1 MSVSSVSSLSE
12 LSNKIKDLPPEYRE
26 AMNSAIVIEFKKINN
41 ALRDQIYD
49 SKKEV
54 LIAKLDTQINFIVP
68 ETLKNPKYD
77 TIKKDILFYKKAYE
91 SEVTN
96 VNKIIESTNKLNKD
110 LENPLKGIK
119 EELKRHYNE
128 FKNNLNNIVIPHK
141 GVNEGIDSI
150 KNNEIKEDKK
160 KEFEDEKNAL
170 NNSMNSYK
178 DKAIEFFKDYDK
190 MNKDLITSIQD
201 FLNSFIQLKSNVDEL
216 KTEIIRGFNTFE
228 NIGPELENLED
239 KEKVRQLTEHLLFP
253 LNKITELISKSQQI
267 IPEPKLTDKVDLT
280 KVMMEICNDLKSKS
294 NSISEKINIIRT
306 KINLENLD
314 IPPLELKQPEVKK
327 INEGLDNMITDLE
340 KTKKENKVL
349 QDELLKRT
357 EDFINQSR
365 LDILFIVDC
374 TNSVNPY
381 LETIKNNF
389 SKMIEKIQ
397 EECKMATI
405 YIGFVG
411 YKDICDL
418 NLGENY
424 LNIKL
429 TTELKLIEEEIKNL
443 KSSGGGDLA
452 EDIAGAFELSLN
464 NEFKGISR
472 FAILATDAPCHGNEF
487 HGKATVKKY
496 ENYPNGDPYN
506 RDIKEFVRKFAKN
519 KISLFCAK
527 FSDETD
533 LMFDIF
539 EKEYNK
545 AKKPDAKC
553 QFITRTCEDLCQI
566 IIKNAIE
573 VYQINR
579 KVDVDLTNND

>member
-280 KVMMEICNDLKSKS
+280 KVMMEICNDLKCKS

-365 LDILFIVDC
+365 LDI
-374 TNSVNPY
+374 
-381 LETIKNNF
+381 KNNF

-411 YKDICDL
+411 YKDINDL
-418 NLGENY
+418 NLGEDY

-429 TTELKLIEEEIKNL
+429 TTELNLVAEEIKNL
-443 KSSGGGDLA
+443 KSSGGADTA

-472 FAILATDAPCHGNEF
+472 FAILATDAPCHG
-487 HGKATVKKY
+487 VKNY

-506 RDIKEFVRKFAKN
+506 RDIKEFVRKFAEN

-527 FSDETD
+527 FSDDTD

-553 QFITRTCEDLCQI
+553 QFITRACEDLCQI

>member
-1 MSVSSVSSLSE
+1 MSVSSLSE
-12 LSNKIKDLPPEYRE
+12 LSEKIKDLPPEYRE
-26 AMNSAIVIEFKKINN
+26 AMNSAIVIEFKKVNN
-41 ALRDQIYD
+41 ILKDQIYD
-49 SKKEV
+49 SKKEI
-54 LIAKLDTQINFIVP
+54 LIAKLDTQINFVVP

-77 TIKKDILFYKKAYE
+77 TIKKDILFYKNAYE

-96 VNKIIESTNKLNKD
+96 VNKIIEATNKLNKD

-119 EELKRHYNE
+119 EELRRHCNE
-128 FKNNLNNIVIPHK
+128 FKNNLNNIIIPHK
-141 GVNEGIDSI
+141 GINAGIDSI
-150 KNNEIKEDKK
+150 KNNQIKEDIKN
-160 KEFEDEKNAL
+160 EFEKDKSAL
-170 NNSMNSYK
+170 NKSMDLYNE
-178 DKAIEFFKDYDK
+178 KAIEFFKDYDT
-190 MNKDLITSIQD
+190 MNKDLISSIQE

-216 KTEIIRGFNTFE
+216 KKEIIGGFDIFE
-228 NIGPELENLED
+228 NIGPELEDLED
-239 KEKVRQLTEHLLFP
+239 KEKVRKLTEHLLIP
-253 LNKITELISKSQQI
+253 LNKITELIGKSQSQLKTEI
-267 IPEPKLTDKVDLT
+267 NVLDKSDLT
-280 KVMMEICNDLKSKS
+280 KVMMEICTDLKNKSK
-294 NSISEKINIIRT
+294 NISEKINIIRT

-314 IPPLELKQPEVKK
+314 IPPLELKEPEVKK
-327 INEGLDNMITDLE
+327 INDGLDNMIKDLE
-340 KTKKENKVL
+340 NTKKENQIL
-349 QDELLKRT
+349 QAELLKRT

-389 SKMIEKIQ
+389 TKMIDKIQ

-405 YIGFVG
+405 YIGFIG

-424 LNIKL
+424 LDIKL
-429 TTELKLIEEEIKNL
+429 TTKLNVIAEEIKNL
-443 KSSGGGDLA
+443 KSRGGGDIA

-464 NEFKGISR
+464 NDFKGISR

-487 HGKATVKKY
+487 HGKANVKKY
-496 ENYPNGDPYN
+496 DNYPDGDYKN
-506 RDIKEFVRKFAKN
+506 RDIKKFVRKFAEN
-519 KISLFCAK
+519 NISLFCAK

-553 QFITRTCEDLCQI
+553 QFITKTCEDLCQI
-566 IIKNAIE
+566 IIRNAIE

-579 KVDVDLTNND
+579 KVDVEFTNDD